1 MSKTKTSGNFLLST
15 DNGKSSNDDGGARG
29 ATSTSVFPM
38 NHTMNNLVR
47 TGRTLGRLGSSL
59 ERHVERALSV
69 AGHKAGFGPAATYEK
84 IEELY
89 RTNWKGDENKSKRPI
104 YF

>member
-15 DNGKSSNDDGGARG
+15 DNKSVNDDGGARSV
-29 ATSTSVFPM
+29 TRTSVFPM

-47 TGRTLGRLGSSL
+47 TGRVLGRLGSSV
-59 ERHVERALSV
+59 ERHVERALGV
-69 AGHKAGFGPAATYEK
+69 AEHKAGFGPAATYEK